1 MAGWPKATLPVF
13 RGPGLARMLA
23 RSASEGQGP
32 ALSFAKEV
40 ARLAR
45 DRHCQDVVILDLRG
59 VSSAMDFFVIAT
71 GTSDRQMKSVADE
84 ICQMAKQ
91 YGLTRLGREGYRFA
105 HWILL
110 DFLEVVVHL
119 FTQEYRQYYDLEML
133 WGEAKRVSFDRR

>member
-1 MAGWPKATLPVF
+1 MPVF
-13 RGPGLARMLA
+13 RGTDLARRLA
-23 RSASEGQGP
+23 RSVSQDSGP

-40 ARLAR
+40 ARLAM

-59 VSSAMDFFVIAT
+59 LSAAMDFFVIAT

-84 ICQMAKQ
+84 ICQLARQ
-91 YGLTRLGREGYRFA
+91 YGLPRLGREGYRYA

-119 FTQEYRQYYDLEML
+119 FTEHYRQYYDLEML
-133 WGEAKRVSFDRR
+133 WGEAKRVSFDGR